1 MRISQKTFVAAGL
14 LVLMAMGGVQTAVA
28 CSSPPPPQPPI
39 TIDFHEVCFDLQ
51 DPTKC
56 MIKAW
61 ITIHG
66 YTTFGSG
73 SGSFCAC
80 ALKQVPKI
88 KEVRYARFYDPAT
101 GLRYPAF
108 PFDSDGNVSTNASV
122 IAGGGTFGG
131 FLTSPTCVGTP
142 TGQPLD
148 LMFEVV
154 LEGGTMLETWAP
166 QLQVPAL
173 VVTAG
178 SNPNGALID
187 HIGILNNNPQTG
199 GCQVAGINRA
209 FLNGAENLA
218 ADRGTLK
225 LRACVKGPVIVE
237 GTPTQPT
244 EPVGLPVSPTSLQP
258 LGQPLNGSV

>member
-1 MRISQKTFVAAGL
+1 MRISQKTIVVAGL
-14 LVLMAMGGVQTAVA
+14 LVLMALGGTQAALA

-39 TIDFHEVCFDLQ
+39 TIDFHEVCFDLD

-73 SGSFCAC
+73 SGSFCSC
-80 ALKQVPKI
+80 ALKKVPKI
-88 KEVRYARFYDPAT
+88 KEVRYARFYDPTT
-101 GLRYPAF
+101 GLRFPAF
-108 PFDSDGNVSTNASV
+108 AFDQDGNVSTNASV
-122 IAGGGTFGG
+122 VAGGGSFGG
-131 FLTSPTCVGTP
+131 FLTSSTCVGTP
-142 TGQPLD
+142 NGQPLD

-173 VVTAG
+173 VVTAQA
-178 SNPNGALID
+178 NPGGTFIN
-187 HIGILNNNPQTG
+187 HIGILDNNNNG
-199 GCQVAGINRA
+199 GCQVSGITRA
-209 FLNGAENLA
+209 FLNGAENLPVN
-218 ADRGTLK
+218 RGTAE
-225 LRACVKGPVIVE
+225 LRACVKGPIIVQ
-237 GTPTQPT
+237 GTPSVPT
-244 EPVGLPVSPTSLQP
+244 EPTSLPLSPTSLQP